1 MIRLYWVPNVAL
13 GPFTLGEPFDTVAN
27 LASFEKST
35 GKYDDALAL
44 TSYLAFDGTLRLE
57 VRNGLIESVSSEVEF
72 LFGERN
78 IIGMK
83 LTEVESLLAEKADE
97 VDSVSPGDD
106 PVIVDFTK
114 RGMQLV
120 INGERVTSA
129 TCY

>member
-1 MIRLYWVPNVAL
+1 MIKLTWVPNVSL
-13 GPFTLGEPFDTVAN
+13 GPFKLGKPFNTVAE
-27 LASFEKST
+27 LTSFEKSA

-44 TSYLAFDGTLRLE
+44 TSYLAFDGALRLE

-83 LTEVESLLAEKADE
+83 LTEVEDLLAEKADE
-97 VDSVSPGDD
+97 VDPVDPGDD
-106 PVIVDFTK
+106 PIIVDFMK
-114 RGMQLV
+114 RGLQLV